1 MWGVGL
7 EVVPD
12 YSKDQALQE
21 IVDEDQALLCLSSI
35 HQSSWLRAAS
45 YTVVFAV
52 PDFCRLNLTCF
63 LDRRVIY
70 MEPGVGASQLGKLKQ
85 NRPGVVFFNE
95 SWDIPTMQLD

>member
-21 IVDEDQALLCLSSI
+21 IVDEDQALLCLSI
-35 HQSSWLRAAS
+35 DHQSSWLRAAS

-52 PDFCRLNLTCF
+52 PDFCRL
-63 LDRRVIY
+63 DRRVIY
-70 MEPGVGASQLGKLKQ
+70 REPGVGASQLGKLKH

-95 SWDIPTMQLD
+95 SWDIRTL